1 MYIHVHTCAY
11 MYIHVILYRL
21 LFGKSRVLFVLTIYI
36 AILLLIYTVFFIW
49 GGGRGQEEYGGDLI
63 FFP

>member
-36 AILLLIYTVFFIW
+36 AILLLTTLCFLFGE
-49 GGGRGQEEYGGDLI
+49 GGGGKRNMEEI
-63 FFP
+63 